1 MIVVLQLGAAAL
13 AAFEL
18 IFICVVLT
26 RRASLARLEELQ
38 EAAEDRLGAL
48 PLEIMSGEVA
58 IPRLSSVETEALS
71 RLLARYSRELAGEG
85 SLEIATFFEESG
97 GVDRELA
104 SLKHHRV
111 WRRATAAFTLGDMAA
126 GRAVPALLLALEDSD
141 RSVRAAAAR
150 SLGRLAAP
158 EAVAPL
164 LRALVRR
171 EVPHVTAAHALL
183 AIGEEAL
190 PGLTALAADPDA
202 DTRASAIELIGL
214 LGDASEG
221 PRLGKHLR
229 DPAAEVRA
237 KAARALGRLGAADA
251 TGLLCSAIE
260 DRIPFVRVAAADALG
275 VVGDAAATESLLLA
289 ARSRSFA
296 AARAAAAAL
305 ALVNPPALAAGA
317 DTGPHMREA
326 ADLLA
331 ARGRPT

>member
-1 MIVVLQLGAAAL
+1 MILTLQLGAVAL
-13 AAFEL
+13 TAFVV
-18 IFICVVLT
+18 IFICVLLT
-26 RRASLARLEELQ
+26 RRAWLARLEQLRK
-38 EAAEDRLGAL
+38 AADDRLGTL
-48 PLEIMSGEVA
+48 PLELMSGEVA
-58 IPRLSSVETEALS
+58 SPRLSAAETEALS
-71 RLLARYSRELAGEG
+71 RVLARYSRELAGEG

-97 GVDRELA
+97 GVDREHA
-104 SLKHHRV
+104 SLKHRRV

-126 GRAVPALLLALEDSD
+126 SRAVPALLVALEDSD

-183 AIGEEAL
+183 AIGGEAL
-190 PGLTALAADPDA
+190 PGLTALTADPDA

-221 PRLGKHLR
+221 PRLGEHLR

-237 KAARALGRLGAADA
+237 KAARALGRLGAAEA
-251 TGLLCSAIE
+251 TGLLCSALE
-260 DRIPFVRVAAADALG
+260 DRISFVRVAAADALG
-275 VVGDAAATESLLLA
+275 VVGDAAATGPLLLA

-296 AARAAAAAL
+296 SARAAAAAL
-305 ALVNPPALAAGA
+305 AIVNPPALAAAA

-331 ARGRPT
+331 IRGSPP